1 MTVRTEQRQ
10 AVQRQERSFLLG
22 LVLLALFF
30 SAGIV
35 LGQVLSERVPAGT
48 GEELERY
55 LTGYFSLSRDRSP
68 DRKVLLSTLLIYF
81 RYPVLA
87 FLLGFASAG
96 VVLLPVVTGAYG
108 CFLSFSVCCFTA
120 SFGGGGV
127 LLALAVFG
135 LRCFVT
141 LPCYFALAVPSVQN
155 AAALATLSFGRS
167 GRRTQPV
174 RYGSEWWLRSGIAA
188 GILLAGVLLDL
199 FLSPALLELVLEH
212 ILT

>member
-96 VVLLPVVTGAYG
+96 VVLLPVVTVAYG
-108 CFLSFSVCCFTA
+108 FFLSFSVCCFTA

-127 LLALAVFG
+127 LLALA
-135 LRCFVT
+135 VT